1 MQPVN
6 ILLLGLDRRPGETEI
21 SRSDAIMLLHLDP
34 ISKTAAL
41 LSFARDLWVP
51 LGGAGPYV
59 KINAGYSSGESAGG
73 PQGGAELERDTVS
86 ALVNQPIDHVVVITF
101 EGMIKTVDA
110 LGGVE
115 VDVQTEIYDPEYPTF
130 DYGYMVAHFLPGR
143 QTMDGFTALV
153 YSRTRHADSDF
164 ARGRRQQQV
173 ILAIAEKLRGRLQ
186 DGNMIGNMAL
196 INELYGY
203 LEYTDLTLPQAV
215 QFGQQLSGIDPSSV
229 ARASV
234 DLDYGYATSTLDGAY
249 IIEPDLPAIQQL
261 AADLF
266 AAGK

>member
-1 MQPVN
+1 
-6 ILLLGLDRRPGETEI
+6 
-21 SRSDAIMLLHLDP
+21 
-34 ISKTAAL
+34 
-41 LSFARDLWVP
+41 
-51 LGGAGPYV
+51 
-59 KINAGYSSGESAGG
+59 
-73 PQGGAELERDTVS
+73 
-86 ALVNQPIDHVVVITF
+86 
-101 EGMIKTVDA
+101 MIKTVDA

-115 VDVQTEIYDPEYPTF
+115 IDVQTEIYDAEYPTF

-143 QTMDGFTALV
+143 QTMDGATALI

-186 DGNMIGNMAL
+186 EDDMIANMAL

-203 LEYTDLTLPQAV
+203 LEYTDLSLPEAV
-215 QFGQQLSGIDPSSV
+215 RYGQQLGAIDPGSV

-266 AAGK
+266 GAGK

>member
-1 MQPVN
+1 MRNSAQV
-6 ILLLGLDRRPGETEI
+6 IQ
-21 SRSDAIMLLHLDP
+21 
-34 ISKTAAL
+34 
-41 LSFARDLWVP
+41 
-51 LGGAGPYV
+51 AGST
-59 KINAGYSSGESAGG
+59 GAGG

-86 ALVNQPIDHVVVITF
+86 ALVNQPIDHVVVMTF

-173 ILAIAEKLRGRLQ
+173 ILAIAEKLRERLQ
-186 DGNMIGNMAL
+186 DGDMIGNMAL

-215 QFGQQLSGIDPSSV
+215 QFGRQLSVIDPSSV